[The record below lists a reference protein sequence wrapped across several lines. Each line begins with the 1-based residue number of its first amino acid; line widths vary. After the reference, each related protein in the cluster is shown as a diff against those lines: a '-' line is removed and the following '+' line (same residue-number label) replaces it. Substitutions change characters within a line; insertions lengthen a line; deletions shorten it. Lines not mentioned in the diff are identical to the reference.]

1 MKMAVKR
8 LALVVFGFVFQVAL
22 SLALYLFVIN
32 LIEFEYENLIY
43 NIIGICLIIYLVKD
57 NKNYSYNMPWIIL
70 ILLFP
75 LIGTLLYFI
84 IGNNKR
90 RSIILK
96 KIKKKEKESIKSINK
111 EKIDEDLIED
121 NNIVKYL
128 NNHCKYPISNNS
140 DASYYKS
147 GEEAYP
153 VILEELSKAKNFI
166 FIEYFIINHG
176 KMWDSILKILKEK
189 ANKGVDVR
197 VMYDDFGCVSFLK
210 HDYNKELESYGI
222 KCVPFNRLNPFAGII
237 MNNRDHRKILVI
249 DGKVAF
255 SGGINLADEYINVNS
270 KYGYWKDNAIKIT
283 GDAVYNFTHMFLTIW
298 NAYREEDKDYTNYKY
313 NFDNKVS
320 KNSYILPYNET
331 PLDKEDIAQDIY
343 LNIINQAKDYVYIF
357 TPYLIIDND
366 MIKALSLAVKK
377 GVDIRI
383 VIPGIPDKKT
393 VYTLTE
399 SYASSLIKNNIKIYK
414 YTKGFIHSKVF
425 VSDDK
430 IATVG
435 SINLDY
441 RSLFL
446 SFECG
451 CYIENDKVIK
461 DIKEDLTETIKRSK
475 EITKKEANPGFI
487 KGIWQSILRLI
498 APLL

>member
-8 LALVVFGFVFQVAL
+8 LALVVLGFVFQIAL
-22 SLALYLFVIN
+22 SLALYLFLIN
-32 LIEFEYENLIY
+32 LIEFQYENIIY
-43 NIIGICLIIYLVKD
+43 NVIGICLIIFLVKD

-75 LIGTLLYFI
+75 LIGTLLYII
-84 IGNNKR
+84 IGNNRR
-90 RSIILK
+90 RSRILK
-96 KIKKKEKESIKSINK
+96 KIKAKEKDSIRFINK
-111 EKIDEDLIED
+111 EKIDEDMIGD
-121 NNIVKYL
+121 NNILKYL

-140 DASYYKS
+140 NISYYKS

-166 FIEYFIINHG
+166 FLEYFIINHG
-176 KMWDSILKILKEK
+176 KMWNSVLKILEEK
-189 ANKGVDVR
+189 VKKGVDVR
-197 VMYDDFGCVSFLK
+197 VMYDDFGCIKYLK
-210 HDYNKELESYGI
+210 SDYYKELEEKGI
-222 KCVPFNRLNPFAGII
+222 KCVVFNKLNPFAGII

-255 SGGINLADEYINVNS
+255 SGGINIADEYINVVH
-270 KYGYWKDNAIKIT
+270 KYGYWKDNAIKVT
-283 GDAVYNFTHMFLTIW
+283 GDSVYNFTHMFLTIW
-298 NAYREEDKDYTNYKY
+298 NSFRNEDKDFNKY
-313 NFDNKVS
+313 RYEFDNKIT
-320 KNSYILPYNET
+320 KNNYILPYNET

-343 LNIINQAKDYVYIF
+343 LNIINQANNYVYIF

-366 MIKALSLAVKK
+366 IIKALSLAVKK
-377 GVDIRI
+377 GVDVRI

-414 YTKGFIHSKVF
+414 YKKGFIHSKVF

-435 SINLDY
+435 TINLDY
-441 RSLFL
+441 RSLYL

-451 CYIENDKVIK
+451 CYIENDKVIQ
-461 DIKEDLTETIKRSK
+461 DIKDDLTETIKRSK

-487 KGIWQSILRLI
+487 KGVWQAILRLI